1 MRRSLAAAAVAF
13 AAVSGVCGAAPGGKD
28 VICFVNGEPLLRETV
43 DKLLGP
49 VLKAKRMPPRE
60 IARVRQ
66 QKVQEL
72 VTDMLIG
79 QFLKREKYVPA
90 GKELDVEVAR
100 LKKVFD
106 AKRHPRAPSFE
117 ETLQRSGM
125 SVETLKA
132 MATPR
137 MRLSCY
143 VRRKLTEKDILRT
156 YETQKDSWSEA
167 RARHILIGTRT
178 LKTKEEKEAAR
189 EKAADLRLEALSG
202 EDFAKLAKE
211 ASDCPTGK
219 RAGGDLGFFPR
230 HGKMVEPFAA
240 AAFTLKK
247 GGISPVVE
255 TKFGYHVIQ
264 TTEFRPPRDAPLDDV
279 RDKVTEAAAVR
290 LGRDIYT
297 KMAEAAKITVPERKK
312 KQKK

>member
-1 MRRSLAAAAVAF
+1 MRYSLAAAALAF
-13 AAVSGVCGAAPGGKD
+13 AAASGVCGPAPAEND
-28 VICFVNGEPLLRETV
+28 VICFVNGEPLLRATV
-43 DKLLGP
+43 DKLLAP

-60 IARVRQ
+60 TARMRQ
-66 QKVQEL
+66 QKVREL

-79 QFLKREKYVPA
+79 QFLKRENYVPTR
-90 GKELDVEVAR
+90 KELDAEVAR

-106 AKRHPRAPSFE
+106 TKRHPRAPSFE
-117 ETLQRSGM
+117 KTLERSGM
-125 SVETLKA
+125 SVDALKA

-143 VRRKLTEKDILRT
+143 VRRTLAEKDILRT
-156 YETQKDSWSEA
+156 YETERDSWSEV
-167 RARHILIGTRT
+167 RARHILIGTRK

-189 EKAADLRLEALSG
+189 KKTEDLRLRALSG
-202 EDFAKLAKE
+202 EDFAKLAKGS
-211 ASDCPTGK
+211 SDCPSGK

-230 HGKMVEPFAA
+230 YGKMVEPFAA
-240 AAFTLKK
+240 AAFALKK
-247 GGISPVVE
+247 RGISPVVE

-264 TTEFRPPRDAPLDDV
+264 TMEFRPPRDAPLDKV

-297 KMAEAAKITVPERKK
+297 KMAEAAKVTVPERKK
-312 KQKK
+312 K

>member
-1 MRRSLAAAAVAF
+1 MRYSLAAAVVVF
-13 AAVSGVCGAAPGGKD
+13 AAASGVCGPAPDGD
-28 VICFVNGEPLLRETV
+28 EVICFVNGEPLLRETV
-43 DKLLGP
+43 DKLLEP
-49 VLKAKRMPPRE
+49 VLKAGRMPPRE
-60 IARVRQ
+60 VARLRQ

-72 VTDMLIG
+72 VTDMLID
-79 QFLKREKYVPA
+79 QFLKRERFVPT
-90 GKELDVEVAR
+90 KNELDVEVER
-100 LKKVFD
+100 LKKVFE

-117 ETLQRSGM
+117 ETLKRSGM
-125 SVETLKA
+125 SVGTLKA

-143 VRRKLTEKDILRT
+143 VRRTLAERDILRT
-156 YETQKDSWSEA
+156 YETAKDSWSEV
-167 RARHILIGTRT
+167 RARHILIGTRE
-178 LKTKEEKEAAR
+178 LKAKEEKEAAR
-189 EKAADLRLEALSG
+189 NKADDLRLRAISG

-211 ASDCPTGK
+211 SSDCPSGK

-240 AAFTLKK
+240 AAFALKK

-264 TTEFRPPRDAPLDDV
+264 TMEFRPPHDAPLDKV

-290 LGRDIYT
+290 LGLDIYT
-297 KMAEAAKITVPERKK
+297 KMADAAEITVPKRK

>member
-1 MRRSLAAAAVAF
+1 MRHSLAAAALVF
-13 AAVSGVCGAAPGGKD
+13 AAASGVCGAAPADGD
-28 VICFVNGEPLLRETV
+28 VLYLVNGEPLLRSTV
-43 DKLLGP
+43 DKLLAP
-49 VLKAKRMPPRE
+49 VLRAKKRPPKE
-60 IARVRQ
+60 IARLRR

-72 VTDMLIG
+72 VTDMLIE
-79 QFLKREKYVPA
+79 QFLRREKFTPA
-90 GKELDVEVAR
+90 AKELDAEVAR

-117 ETLQRSGM
+117 ETLKRSGM
-125 SVETLKA
+125 SVQNLKEI
-132 MATPR
+132 ATPR

-143 VRRKLTEKDILRT
+143 VRRNLTEKDILRT
-156 YETQKDSWSEA
+156 YEIEKDSWSEV
-167 RARHILIGTRT
+167 RARHILIGTKK

-189 EKAADLRLEALSG
+189 KKAEDLRLRALSG
-202 EDFAKLAKE
+202 EDFAELAKGS
-211 ASDCPTGK
+211 SDCPTGK

-240 AAFTLKK
+240 AAFALKK

-279 RDKVTEAAAVR
+279 RDKVTEVAAVSR
-290 LGRDIYT
+290 GRDIYT
-297 KMAEAAKITVPERKK
+297 KMAEAAKITLPARKK
-312 KQKK
+312 KHKK